1 LRRLVRRKLRFEMAL
16 LADLIGLLQPG
27 SELSID
33 VAPRRDAEAMDMV
46 ARRDGLNAPKTR
58 MLKPAR

>member
-1 LRRLVRRKLRFEMAL
+1 MAL

-27 SELSID
+27 NELSID
-33 VAPRRDAEAMDMV
+33 LARGRDAEAMDMV